1 MFSLYQ
7 KCRASIYHEKVF
19 YTRVVYWIIYKMLS
33 DAKNCVK
40 TTPYNSS
47 YSIFYG

>member
-1 MFSLYQ
+1 MKKYLS
-7 KCRASIYHEKVF
+7 
-19 YTRVVYWIIYKMLS
+19 KMNFELSTKILS

-47 YSIFYG
+47 YSIFYE